1 MPVPI
6 DLMKLSDAVEN
17 YVVKKDVCN
26 AKIKNIKDKIPD
38 IINIATNNSL
48 HAKKMRLKTK

>member
-1 MPVPI
+1 MPVPV
-6 DLMKLSDAVEN
+6 DLMNLSDAVEN

-38 IINIATNNSL
+38 IIDIATNDYL
-48 HAKKMRLKTK
+48 HAKKMRLKAK